1 MIYLKFG
8 SVQGDVTQSSHANWI
23 QVASVAWGLN
33 RPVTNPAGSTS
44 GRVLA
49 APRVSELTV
58 TKDEDAAT
66 IPLVQQALTGSP
78 QDLTLDFLTT
88 AASGEGL
95 VYYTI
100 KLKQAVITGFTQSSA
115 GERPVETLTFNFT
128 QIALEGSQIDK
139 AGAAGAP
146 SSYAWNVAGNAPA

>member
-8 SVQGDVTQSSHANWI
+8 TVQGDVTQSSHANWI
-23 QVASVAWGLN
+23 EVQSVNWGLT
-33 RPVTNPAGSTS
+33 RPVTNPAGATA
-44 GRVLA
+44 GRVLS
-49 APRVSELTV
+49 APRVTELTV

-66 IPLVQQALTGSP
+66 IPLVQQALTGGP
-78 QDLTLDFLTT
+78 QDLTLDFVSTGT
-88 AASGEGL
+88 GGDGL

-115 GERPVETLTFNFT
+115 GERPTETLTFNFT
-128 QIALEGSQIDK
+128 QIALEGTQIDK

-146 SSYAWNVAGNAPA
+146 SSYAWDVAGNAPA